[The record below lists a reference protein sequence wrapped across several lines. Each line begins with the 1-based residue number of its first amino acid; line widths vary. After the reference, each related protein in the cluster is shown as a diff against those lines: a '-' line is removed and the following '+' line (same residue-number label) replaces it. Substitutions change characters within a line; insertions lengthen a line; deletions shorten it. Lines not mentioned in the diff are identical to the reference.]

1 MRSSANR
8 PTLSTRMATD
18 TLSKESRFTAQRRGT
33 GSCPGSRTTSLA
45 SLRMVVVHGAT
56 IARRSRGIAASR
68 DSTTTGRRPIS
79 DNSHHHTSPRIGSG
93 VTMRL
98 PPSATS
104 RDRPTHRVDQRDF
117 RHKRH
122 SWRRSR
128 APDSGRGEL
137 GGRHPPARHRS
148 FRSADFA
155 PLLAT
160 RRRLS
165 YSAVC
170 GPCHKYAIQR
180 RPHRCRF
187 RQAWLQKEQ
196 KGPESMVRGPS
207 VQCVRSVVAGS
218 RLGRRTLRACLRVCA
233 AGLGR
238 RRPAG
243 SLRTAG
249 RLGVCVLSR

>member
-18 TLSKESRFTAQRRGT
+18 TLSKESRLTAQWRGT
-33 GSCPGSRTTSLA
+33 GSSPGSRTTSLA
-45 SLRMVVVHGAT
+45 NLRMVAIHGAT
-56 IARRSRGIAASR
+56 TARRSRGIAASR
-68 DSTTTGRRPIS
+68 ESTTTGRRPIF
-79 DNSHHHTSPRIGSG
+79 DNSHRHTSPRIGSG

-98 PPSATS
+98 LPSATS
-104 RDRPTHRVDQRDF
+104 RDRPTRRVDQRDF

-137 GGRHPPARHRS
+137 GGRHP
-148 FRSADFA
+148 
-155 PLLAT
+155 
-160 RRRLS
+160 
-165 YSAVC
+165 
-170 GPCHKYAIQR
+170 KNAIQR
-180 RPHRCRF
+180 RPHRCQS
-187 RQAWLQKEQ
+187 RQACVQKEQ
-196 KGPESMVRGPS
+196 KGPEPMVRGPS
-207 VQCVRSVVAGS
+207 VQCVGSVVAGS